1 MEQGKEC
8 LSVQVKRLNKSFGRR
23 KVLSE
28 ISFDLKEGEFLSIFG
43 PNGAGKTTLLKIL
56 STLMEPTSGDVW
68 ISGLSVKEKT
78 LTIRKKI
85 GFVSHS
91 PLLYIDLTAYENLK
105 FYGRMYGVER
115 LEERIDELLEK
126 VELNHRRY
134 DLVGT
139 FSRGML
145 RRLAIAR
152 VLLHN
157 PEIVFLDEPHAG
169 LDPHAVDILDSFIR
183 DLKGSHTF
191 IMVTHNLEKGLAL
204 STQALILSG
213 GEIVFQQKGEE
224 MDPSVIRDV
233 YREKVKEVT

>member
-1 MEQGKEC
+1 MERGKES
-8 LSVQVKRLNKSFGRR
+8 LAVRVERVNKSFGRR
-23 KVLSE
+23 KVLSD

-68 ISGLSVKEKT
+68 VSGLSVKEKP
-78 LTIRKKI
+78 LKIRKKI

-145 RRLAIAR
+145 QRLAIAR
-152 VLLHN
+152 VLLHE

-169 LDPHAVDILDSFIR
+169 LDPHAVDILDSFIS

-191 IMVTHNLEKGLAL
+191 VMVTHNLEKGLSL

-213 GEIVFQQKGEE
+213 GEVVFHEKGEKI
-224 MDPSVIRDV
+224 DSSVIRDV
-233 YREKVKEVT
+233 YRERVKEVI

>member
-1 MEQGKEC
+1 MEQKKERF
-8 LSVQVKRLNKSFGRR
+8 SVQVKRLNKSFGRR

-56 STLMEPTSGDVW
+56 SALIDPTSGDVW
-68 ISGLSVKEKT
+68 ISGLSVKEKS
-78 LTIRKKI
+78 LAIRKKI

-105 FYGRMYGVER
+105 FYGRMYGVGR

-134 DLVGT
+134 DLVRT

-145 RRLAIAR
+145 QRLAIAR
-152 VLLHN
+152 VLLHE
-157 PEIVFLDEPHAG
+157 PEILFLDEPHAG
-169 LDPHAVDILDSFIR
+169 LDPHAVDILDSFIA

-204 STQALILSG
+204 SSQALILSG
-213 GEIVFQQKGEE
+213 GAIVFQQKGEE
-224 MDPSVIRDV
+224 IDPSLFRDV
-233 YREKVKEVT
+233 YREKVKEVV